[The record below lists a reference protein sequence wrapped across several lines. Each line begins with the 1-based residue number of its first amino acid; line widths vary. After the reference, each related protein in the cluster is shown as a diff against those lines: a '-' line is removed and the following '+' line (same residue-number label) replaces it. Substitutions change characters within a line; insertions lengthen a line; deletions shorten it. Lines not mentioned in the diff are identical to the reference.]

1 MDLLLVDDEPRLAK
15 LLGDTLAEEG
25 HAVRV
30 EHSGPGAVGALAARR
45 FDLVITD
52 LRMEPP
58 DGLELLRIIKRD
70 HPDTEVILLTA
81 FATVDAAVQAMRD
94 GAFDF
99 LNKPV
104 QLDELR
110 VRVRKVGAKVE
121 DRRERERLARENEL
135 LRESLGSIAGF
146 EKVIGRS
153 QTMQKAMALAE
164 RVAATDAT
172 VLLRGESGTG
182 KDVLARAIHFRSAR
196 ASGPFVKVN
205 CGAIPENLLESELFG
220 HEKGSFTGAV
230 REKPGRFEL
239 AHGGS
244 IFLDE
249 VGDITPALQVKIL
262 QVLEEKTFLRVGGT
276 QPLVSDCR
284 ILSATNRDLEGA
296 IAKRE
301 FREDLFYRLNVFPIH
316 LPPLRERGADVA
328 LLLEHFL
335 KQHGACLETLSPE
348 ARKRLIEYAYPGNVR
363 ELENLVQRIVITAG
377 PGPIGVEHLPALAA
391 RPAAAGGLD
400 VDFPPGGLVLE
411 DLEKDLILKAIARAQ
426 GNKSQAARLLGLTR
440 RTLYSRMERY
450 GLAVGPGAAEPGA
463 GADELGAGATEPGAD
478 AAEMDADES

>member
-1 MDLLLVDDEPRLAK
+1 MNILLVDDEPRLAK
-15 LLGDTLAEEG
+15 LLGDTLSEEG

-30 EHSGPGAVGALAARR
+30 EHSGAAAVAALEACR
-45 FDLVITD
+45 FELVVTD
-52 LRMEPP
+52 LRMDPP
-58 DGLELLRIIKRD
+58 DGLELLRLTKQRW
-70 HPDTEVILLTA
+70 PETEVIVLTA
-81 FATVDAAVQAMRD
+81 FATVAAAVQAMRD

-110 VRVRKVGAKVE
+110 VRVRKVAARVE
-121 DRRERERLARENEL
+121 DRRERERLARENAA
-135 LRESLGSIAGF
+135 LRESLGAATGF
-146 EKVIGRS
+146 EGLLGRS
-153 QTMQKAMALAE
+153 PALLKAVALAE

-196 ASGPFVKVN
+196 AQGPFVKVN

-220 HEKGSFTGAV
+220 HEKGAFTGAV
-230 REKPGRFEL
+230 RQKPGRFEV

-249 VGDITPALQVKIL
+249 IGDLSPALQVKVL
-262 QVLEEKTFLRVGGT
+262 QVLEEKTFVRVGGT
-276 QPLVSDCR
+276 ETLASDCR
-284 ILSATNRDLEGA
+284 ILAATNRDLEEA
-296 IAKRE
+296 IARKE

-316 LPPLRERGADVA
+316 LPPLRERAGDVG

-335 KQHGACLETLSPE
+335 ARHGASLARVAPE
-348 ARKRLIEYAYPGNVR
+348 ARRRLLEHSWPGNVR
-363 ELENLVQRIVITAG
+363 ELENLVERLIITAG
-377 PGPIGVEHLPALAA
+377 DGPIGPEHLPPLKERAA
-391 RPAAAGGLD
+391 PGGLD
-400 VDFPPGGLVLE
+400 VDIPPGGLVLE
-411 DLEKDLILKAIARAQ
+411 ELEKDLILKALARAQ

-450 GLAVGPGAAEPGA
+450 GLAPGGGEPEEA
-463 GADELGAGATEPGAD
+463 VEA
-478 AAEMDADES
+478 